1 MPEQVLS
8 CVEVEPATE
17 AKAAVLW
24 LHGLGAD
31 GHDFESLVPYLDIPA
46 EAAVRFVFPNAPS
59 IPVTINGGFVM
70 PAWYDITDMSLDRKH
85 DLVGME
91 RSSAQLR
98 SLIQREND
106 RGIPSDRIV
115 VAGFSQGG
123 AVALYTALRYEER
136 LAGLMLLST
145 YLVGD
150 TLEAERSP
158 ANRGIPILQAHG
170 TEDPMVPIR
179 GGEQARAEL
188 ERLGYGVDWRTY
200 PIQHEVSPLEI
211 THIGAWLRE
220 RLGS

>member
-31 GHDFESLVPYLDIPA
+31 GHDFESLVPYLDIPP